1 MKKLFVLFPVCDE
14 INPQEIV
21 DIVYPVS
28 RIKSIEPIKD
38 ADPDG
43 PKARLFFKD
52 EEGCVKLFCD
62 VYGAYERLNK
72 ED

>member
-1 MKKLFVLFPVCDE
+1 MKKLFVLFPVYDECDNE
-14 INPQEIV
+14 VV
-21 DIVYPVS
+21 DTVYPVS
-28 RIKSIEPIKD
+28 RIKSIVPIKN

-52 EEGCVKLFCD
+52 EDGCEKLFCD